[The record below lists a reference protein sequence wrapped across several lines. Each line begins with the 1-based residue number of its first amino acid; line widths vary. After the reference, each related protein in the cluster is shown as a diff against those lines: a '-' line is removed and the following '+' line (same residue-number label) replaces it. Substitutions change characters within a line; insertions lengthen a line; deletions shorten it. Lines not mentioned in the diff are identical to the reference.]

1 MWDAVRVQIGAL
13 GPLTI
18 GGRTVEG
25 SRLPALLLPL
35 LLARGRIVPAA
46 DLVEA
51 VWEGAPPADPTGAL
65 QALVSRTRRLGLTIT
80 ATAGGYRL
88 DPRHLEVDVLVAQ
101 DLLASSRAATSAGDV
116 VRATDL
122 ARQALALWADDSGTP
137 TVGPYGRVFTDLLT
151 IRVEGELVALET
163 GAAAATT
170 STVVCSTHFVTRSG
184 SVRRTSGSPPS

>member
-101 DLLASSRAATSAGDV
+101 DLLARARAATSAGDV
-116 VRATDL
+116 CGRPTSPGRRSHCGPMTA
-122 ARQALALWADDSGTP
+122 APPPSGP
-137 TVGPYGRVFTDLLT
+137 
-151 IRVEGELVALET
+151 T
-163 GAAAATT
+163 GA
-170 STVVCSTHFVTRSG
+170 CSRAS
-184 SVRRTSGSPPS
+184 